1 MYTWESDTTDPFSN
15 LGYSRVDCPSYISD
29 RELTINFF
37 TIAPYNMFSYIP
49 ERQLTISFVK
59 L

>member
-1 MYTWESDTTDPFSN
+1 MYTWESGTTDPFSN
-15 LGYSRVDCPSYISD
+15 LGYPRVNCPSYIPD

-37 TIAPYNMFSYIP
+37 TIAPCNMFSYIP